1 MSDIDITITKTGNA
15 FHYSSNNSEVTT
27 NGGNEG
33 DIDLRNDSGGT
44 KTITFARGSDQ
55 SWMFANP
62 PISITDKST
71 SPPSAV
77 TLGSTNEF
85 NAVLATGDTSFTL
98 TDTESD
104 GHRYSYTIL
113 TTSGS
118 ADPRIYNKR

>member
-55 SWMFANP
+55 SWMFRQ
-62 PISITDKST
+62 
-71 SPPSAV
+71 PSHLHHGQIDEPA
-77 TLGSTNEF
+77 LR
-85 NAVLATGDTSFTL
+85 
-98 TDTESD
+98 
-104 GHRYSYTIL
+104 GHAGVDQRV
-113 TTSGS
+113 
-118 ADPRIYNKR
+118 